1 MRILPGQPL
10 DVAGESISSYSL
22 IRAALNNPDVL
33 PRVWQ
38 VFQEEE
44 SPLSGILA
52 MKGMTS
58 KGLFD
63 GMSTNRYRVV
73 KSNHV
78 MYPIKNTEVR
88 KPIITGAAVCPASP
102 TQFGKNQ
109 SVIYVTLNSNWVR
122 PNEVIELNDNLTQLF
137 VYDDQEPISV
147 SAGYKYATKLVTNS
161 MEDWVESELL
171 EVGAEVGVGMT
182 MYEHD
187 FSETGHEKYSYDGW
201 GHAYMTLQ
209 RIKMSYS
216 GTAAAMGIDKSW
228 FAFQNAKGRSVASY
242 LDYAEK
248 AMWRRIARYHEYQTI
263 FGKGT
268 VTAEGQTILKNRKGR
283 EIMGGD
289 GLMYQGEGAYDY
301 PYNGWTMKFL
311 EGLLKD
317 SWIRSGKNGK
327 QEIALVGGW
336 DNVIGFS
343 RMMADKG
350 FVTQNNNV
358 VGDLGG
364 AEKGINMDYDYYEIG
379 GVRII
384 PRKYRWFNSVERPHK
399 YLSDGTAKGS
409 WDGLL
414 VPMGM
419 TDEGENG
426 VELIQLRPP
435 KSGTINGINVG
446 GEMATS
452 VDGTSKHILV
462 QSGVV
467 SRVKIQRVF
476 RPYSS

>member
-1 MRILPGQPL
+1 MRLLPGQPL

-22 IRAALNNPDVL
+22 IRAAINNPDVL

-44 SPLSGILA
+44 SPLSGLLA
-52 MKGMTS
+52 GKTMTT

-63 GMSTNRYRVV
+63 GMNSNRYRVV

-78 MYPIKNTEVR
+78 MYPIKNSDVR
-88 KPIITGAAVCPASP
+88 KPIITAASTCPASP
-102 TQFGKNQ
+102 TQPGLNQ
-109 SVIYVTLNSNWVR
+109 SVIYVTLNSNWAR
-122 PNEVIELNDNLTQLF
+122 PNEVLELNDNMTQLF
-137 VYDDQEPISV
+137 IYDEDEPKEV
-147 SAGYKYATKLVTNS
+147 SGGWLYATKLVTNS
-161 MEDWVESELL
+161 MSDFCDTNLL
-171 EVGAEVGVGMT
+171 VIGNEVGVAMT

-216 GTAAAMGIDKSW
+216 GTAAAMGEDKSW
-228 FAFQNAKGRSVASY
+228 YAFQNAKGKKVTSY
-242 LDYAEK
+242 LDYADK
-248 AMWRRIARYHEYQTI
+248 VMWRRIARYHEYQTI

-268 VTAEGQTILKNRKGR
+268 VDVDGKTLMKNKRGR
-283 EIMGGD
+283 EIMAGD
-289 GLMYQGEGAYDY
+289 GLLYQGEGAYDY
-301 PYNGWTMKFL
+301 PYNKWTIGFL
-311 EGLLKD
+311 ESLLKD

-327 QEIALVGGW
+327 MEVALIGGW
-336 DNVIGFS
+336 DSTIGFS
-343 RMMADKG
+343 RMMADNG

-358 VGDLGG
+358 IGDGPN
-364 AEKGINMDYDYYEIG
+364 KGINMDYDYYEIG

-384 PRKYRWFNSVERPHK
+384 PKKYRWFNSQERPHK

-409 WDGLL
+409 WDGII

-426 VELIQLRPP
+426 VELTQLRPP
-435 KSGTINGINVG
+435 QSGSIDGINKG
-446 GEMATS
+446 GSMATS
-452 VDGTSKHILV
+452 VDGSSRHVLV
-462 QSGVV
+462 QSGVI
-467 SRVKIQRVF
+467 SRVKIQRIF
-476 RPYSS
+476 RPYNS